1 MSHPYDQGSS
11 NPYEQ
16 NRPNPYGSN
25 QSGGDPYGSNQPGG
39 DPYGSSPYGGN
50 PQGSS
55 PYPDNPYGV
64 SPYGGDPY
72 GGGHVQ
78 QDHPRGTTVL
88 VLGILGLVLCLPA
101 GIVAWVMGTK
111 VLREI
116 DANPGAYRNRQTVNV
131 GRVLG
136 MVATILG
143 GLVLLIYIVA
153 FAYLGATGA
162 MSS

>member
-16 NRPNPYGSN
+16 NRPDPYGSGPT
-25 QSGGDPYGSNQPGG
+25 GGDPYGSG
-39 DPYGSSPYGGN
+39 PYGGT
-50 PQGSS
+50 PQGSN
-55 PYPDNPYGV
+55 PYGGSPYGV

-72 GGGHVQ
+72 GGGPAQ

-131 GRVLG
+131 GRILG

-143 GLVLLIYIVA
+143 VLVLLIYIVA

-162 MSS
+162 MNS